1 MSTIHRQL
9 STSWQ
14 MLGWLLLAQVAVALV
29 GRSLAPLGP
38 LIAEDLMLTKA
49 QVGLLPSFL
58 FLGQMLVSIPAGML
72 TDKIGTR
79 RLLLLLCLVL
89 GSAFLVGT
97 FASSFYMLLFFIMIG
112 GMGYGATHPVTN
124 RGILYWFPAKR
135 GTAMGIKQMGVTFG
149 SALAAIALLPLA
161 VMFGWRIALAAACV
175 VLMLSGVVAYCFYRE
190 QLAEKTGREP
200 SMKGG
205 MRSLITYK
213 PLLMISVIALI
224 LNGSQM
230 SVNTYLLF
238 FVTDELFLSLAIAGT
253 MLVLS
258 EVGGSVGR
266 ILWGTVSDSI
276 FGGKRFPVLM
286 MIIITALTG
295 TLGMAFLSDGVP
307 VPLLV
312 FIVIILGFAV
322 SGFNGL
328 WMNIATELTP
338 KEQAGAASGVSLTIG
353 SAGVI
358 ILPPLF
364 GLTIDISGNFHTA
377 WFLLAGLL
385 GLAAII
391 AVVLRRMRE
400 F

>member
-1 MSTIHRQL
+1 MSNHRGL

-38 LIAEDLMLTKA
+38 LIAEDFTLTKA

-58 FLGQMLVSIPAGML
+58 FLGQMLVSIPAGIL

-79 RLLLLLCLVL
+79 RLLLIVCLVL
-89 GSAFLVGT
+89 GTAFLLGS
-97 FASSFYMLLFFIMIG
+97 FASGFYILLFFIMLG

-161 VMFGWRIALAAACV
+161 VTFGWRIAMAAACI
-175 VLMLSGVVAYCFYRE
+175 VLMLSGVIAFRFYKE
-190 QLAEKTGREP
+190 QLAEKTSREP
-200 SMKGG
+200 ALKGSMLG
-205 MRSLITYK
+205 IVTYK
-213 PLLMISVIALI
+213 PLLLISVVALI

-238 FVTDELFLSLAIAGT
+238 FVTDELFFSLALAGT

-258 EVGGSVGR
+258 EASGSLGR
-266 ILWGTVSDSI
+266 IIWGSVSDSI

-286 MIIITALTG
+286 IIIVTALTG
-295 TLGMAFLSDGVP
+295 TLGMAFLSDGIP

-312 FIVIILGFAV
+312 ALVMILGFAV

-338 KEQAGAASGVSLTIG
+338 KQQAGAASGVSLTIG

-358 ILPPLF
+358 MLPPLF
-364 GLTIDISGNFHTA
+364 GLTIDVSGNFQSA
-377 WFLLAGLL
+377 WLMLTSLL
-385 GLAAII
+385 GVAGMLAL
-391 AVVLRRMRE
+391 VLRKLQVY
-400 F
+400 